1 MFWQRCLVMV
11 HFLCSLV
18 PHTMSRFPSGMR
30 AALAAALVLQA
41 CSAQAPRPT
50 TSPLPAA
57 DACLAVD
64 HAEPAI
70 RALADSVLLELG
82 DREALYTLGGGLKP
96 LSSDVRDLSVRIA
109 PTVDT
114 LALQR
119 LERLREATA
128 LLRCGEIGAF
138 VQVFTATQRLRDSSE
153 VRQASVVLYH
163 RAAVR
168 RAVTRHAAFFATLGI
183 TPSADPRDV
192 LAAVENAP
200 RAPRWRGYGYLFGYP
215 DDAVD
220 FFVQAGEEGDRTG
233 ALVPRDFV
241 RIPTV
246 HRFTASDG
254 SSLSTFVYAVPKGA
268 PRSEADR
275 RLFAAADSIYA
286 RYVPLR
292 ARITQPGAGQALQ
305 LWRGWWSA
313 DSSRE

>member
-1 MFWQRCLVMV
+1 MPSRLTSRV
-11 HFLCSLV
+11 HLPMAFL
-18 PHTMSRFPSGMR
+18 RFGARP
-30 AALAAALVLQA
+30 ALAATAFSAALVLHGCRTQGPQP
-41 CSAQAPRPT
+41 SAL
-50 TSPLPAA
+50 PLASA

-64 HAEPAI
+64 HATPSAQ
-70 RALADSVLLELG
+70 ALADSVLLELG

-109 PTVDT
+109 PTLDT
-114 LALQR
+114 VALQR

-128 LLRCGEIGAF
+128 LLRCGDIGAF

-163 RAAVR
+163 RSAVR
-168 RAVTRHAAFFATLGI
+168 RAVTQHAAFFATLGI

-233 ALVPRDFV
+233 TLVPRDFV
-241 RIPTV
+241 RIPTFY
-246 HRFTASDG
+246 RFTGSDG
-254 SSLSTFVYAVPKGA
+254 VGLSTFVYAVPKGA
-268 PRSEADR
+268 ARTAADQQLR
-275 RLFAAADSIYA
+275 EQADSIYA
-286 RYVPLR
+286 RYVPMR
-292 ARITQPGAGQALQ
+292 GRITEPGSGQATTM
-305 LWRGWWSA
+305 WRQWLTTGTPA
-313 DSSRE
+313 RLR